1 MARRRCAYYSPNDWS
16 PSCASVA
23 LSNKNKMKK
32 LDKILSIIVI
42 ILLITIFAGTVFALL
57 KNKKSFQKQKQLIS
71 QGKAVSLMAPKN
83 DNQFSYFNLGSLRV
97 LTKPE
102 NDSLQETQN
111 MGTVLL
117 VTPWISYPS
126 DDTIFFEEISRKK
139 TVISGIIQDYF
150 SDYSKLELLTQTEVK
165 IEENLIKEI
174 NNHLSLG
181 KIQQI
186 YFTDYI
192 FLE

>member
-1 MARRRCAYYSPNDWS
+1 
-16 PSCASVA
+16 
-23 LSNKNKMKK
+23 MKK

-42 ILLITIFAGTVFALL
+42 ILLITIFTGTVFALL

-102 NDSLQETQN
+102 NDSLQETEQN

-139 TVISGIIQDYF
+139 TVIAGIIQDYF

>member
-1 MARRRCAYYSPNDWS
+1 MT
-16 PSCASVA
+16 
-23 LSNKNKMKK
+23 K

-42 ILLITIFAGTVFALL
+42 ILLITILAGTFFALS
-57 KNKKSFQKQKQLIS
+57 KNKKSIEKQKQSIS

-83 DNQFSYFNLGSLRV
+83 DNQVSYFNIGSLRV

-102 NDSLQETQN
+102 KLQKELSTSSQN
-111 MGTVLL
+111 NTLLEFKQDTGTILL

-126 DDTIFFEEISRKK
+126 DDTIFFEEIFRKK
-139 TVISGIIQDYF
+139 TVIAGIIQDYF
-150 SDYSKLELLTQTEVK
+150 SDYSKQELLTQTEVK
-165 IEENLIKEI
+165 IEENLIQEI

-186 YFTDYI
+186 YFTDFI

>member
-1 MARRRCAYYSPNDWS
+1 
-16 PSCASVA
+16 
-23 LSNKNKMKK
+23 MKK

-97 LTKPE
+97 LTKSE

-139 TVISGIIQDYF
+139 TVIAGIIQDYF
-150 SDYSKLELLTQTEVK
+150 SNHSKQELLSQTEVT
-165 IEENLIKEI
+165 IEENLLLEI

>member
-1 MARRRCAYYSPNDWS
+1 
-16 PSCASVA
+16 
-23 LSNKNKMKK
+23 MKK

-192 FLE
+192 FLD

>member
-1 MARRRCAYYSPNDWS
+1 
-16 PSCASVA
+16 
-23 LSNKNKMKK
+23 MKK
-32 LDKILSIIVI
+32 LDKFLSILI
-42 ILLITIFAGTVFALL
+42 ILLLFTILMGTFITIY
-57 KNKKSFQKQKQLIS
+57 KNKKSITKQKQLIS
-71 QGKAVSLMAPKN
+71 QGKAISLMAPKN
-83 DNQFSYFNLGSLRV
+83 NNQNSYFNLGSLRV

-139 TVISGIIQDYF
+139 TVIAGIIQDYF
-150 SDYSKLELLTQTEVK
+150 SNHSKQELLSQTEVT
-165 IEENLIKEI
+165 IEENLLLEI

-181 KIQQI
+181 TINQI

>member
-1 MARRRCAYYSPNDWS
+1 
-16 PSCASVA
+16 
-23 LSNKNKMKK
+23 MKK

-42 ILLITIFAGTVFALL
+42 ILLITIFTGTVFALL

-97 LTKPE
+97 LTKSE

-117 VTPWISYPS
+117 VTPWLSYPS

-192 FLE
+192 FLD

>member
-1 MARRRCAYYSPNDWS
+1 MITILTGTFF
-16 PSCASVA
+16 A
-23 LSNKNKMKK
+23 LS
-32 LDKILSIIVI
+32 
-42 ILLITIFAGTVFALL
+42 
-57 KNKKSFQKQKQLIS
+57 KNKKSVKKQKQLLS

-97 LTKPE
+97 LTKSE

-139 TVISGIIQDYF
+139 TVIAGIIQDYF

-192 FLE
+192 FLD

>member
-1 MARRRCAYYSPNDWS
+1 
-16 PSCASVA
+16 
-23 LSNKNKMKK
+23 MKK

-42 ILLITIFAGTVFALL
+42 ILLITIFTGTVFALL

-139 TVISGIIQDYF
+139 TVIAGIIQDYF

>member
-1 MARRRCAYYSPNDWS
+1 
-16 PSCASVA
+16 
-23 LSNKNKMKK
+23 MKK

-102 NDSLQETQN
+102 NNSLQETQN

-139 TVISGIIQDYF
+139 TVIAGIIQDYF

>member
-1 MARRRCAYYSPNDWS
+1 
-16 PSCASVA
+16 
-23 LSNKNKMKK
+23 MKK

-139 TVISGIIQDYF
+139 TVIAGIIQDYF
-150 SDYSKLELLTQTEVK
+150 SNHSKQELLSQTEVA
-165 IEENLIKEI
+165 IEENLLLEI

-181 KIQQI
+181 TINQI

-192 FLE
+192 FLD

>member
-1 MARRRCAYYSPNDWS
+1 
-16 PSCASVA
+16 
-23 LSNKNKMKK
+23 MKK

-97 LTKPE
+97 LTKSE

-117 VTPWISYPS
+117 LTPWISYPS

-139 TVISGIIQDYF
+139 TVIAGIIQDYF

-192 FLE
+192 FLD

>member
-1 MARRRCAYYSPNDWS
+1 
-16 PSCASVA
+16 
-23 LSNKNKMKK
+23 MKK

>member
-1 MARRRCAYYSPNDWS
+1 
-16 PSCASVA
+16 
-23 LSNKNKMKK
+23 MKK

-102 NDSLQETQN
+102 NDFLQETQN

-139 TVISGIIQDYF
+139 TVIAGIIQDYF

-192 FLE
+192 FLD

>member
-1 MARRRCAYYSPNDWS
+1 
-16 PSCASVA
+16 
-23 LSNKNKMKK
+23 MKK

-71 QGKAVSLMAPKN
+71 QGKAVSLLAPKN
-83 DNQFSYFNLGSLRV
+83 DNQYSYFNLGSQRI
-97 LTKPE
+97 LTSPE
-102 NDSLQETQN
+102 NPQKKYPDSSHNDISQDLQ
-111 MGTVLL
+111 MGTILL

-139 TVISGIIQDYF
+139 TVITGIIQDYF
-150 SDYSKLELLTQTEVK
+150 SNYSKQELLAQTEVK
-165 IEENLIKEI
+165 IEENLLREI
-174 NNHLSLG
+174 NSHLSLG

-186 YFTDYI
+186 YFTDFI

>member
-1 MARRRCAYYSPNDWS
+1 
-16 PSCASVA
+16 
-23 LSNKNKMKK
+23 MKK

-97 LTKPE
+97 LTKSE
-102 NDSLQETQN
+102 NDSLQETEQN

-117 VTPWISYPS
+117 LTPWISYPS

-139 TVISGIIQDYF
+139 TVIAGIIQDYF
-150 SDYSKLELLTQTEVK
+150 SNHSKQELLSQTEVT
-165 IEENLIKEI
+165 IEENLLLEI

-181 KIQQI
+181 TINQI

-192 FLE
+192 FLD

>member
-1 MARRRCAYYSPNDWS
+1 
-16 PSCASVA
+16 
-23 LSNKNKMKK
+23 MKK

-97 LTKPE
+97 LTKSE
-102 NDSLQETQN
+102 NDSLQETEQN

-117 VTPWISYPS
+117 VTPWLSYPS

-139 TVISGIIQDYF
+139 TVIAGIIQDYF
-150 SDYSKLELLTQTEVK
+150 SDYSKLELLTQTEMK

-192 FLE
+192 FLD

>member
-1 MARRRCAYYSPNDWS
+1 
-16 PSCASVA
+16 
-23 LSNKNKMKK
+23 MKK

-117 VTPWISYPS
+117 VTPWLSYPS

-139 TVISGIIQDYF
+139 TVIAGIIQDYF
-150 SDYSKLELLTQTEVK
+150 SNHSKQELLSQTEVT
-165 IEENLIKEI
+165 IEENLLLEI

-181 KIQQI
+181 TINQI

-192 FLE
+192 FLD

>member
-1 MARRRCAYYSPNDWS
+1 
-16 PSCASVA
+16 
-23 LSNKNKMKK
+23 MKK

-42 ILLITIFAGTVFALL
+42 ILLITIFVGTVFALL

-139 TVISGIIQDYF
+139 TVIAGIIQDYF

-165 IEENLIKEI
+165 IEENLLLEI

-181 KIQQI
+181 TINQI

-192 FLE
+192 FLD

>member
-1 MARRRCAYYSPNDWS
+1 
-16 PSCASVA
+16 
-23 LSNKNKMKK
+23 MKK
-32 LDKILSIIVI
+32 LDKFLSILI
-42 ILLITIFAGTVFALL
+42 ILLLITILMGTFITIY
-57 KNKKSFQKQKQLIS
+57 KNKKSITKQKQLIS
-71 QGKAVSLMAPKN
+71 QGKAISLMAPKN
-83 DNQFSYFNLGSLRV
+83 NNQNSYFNLGSLRV

-111 MGTVLL
+111 METVLL

-139 TVISGIIQDYF
+139 TVIAGIIQDYF
-150 SDYSKLELLTQTEVK
+150 SNHSKQELLSQTEVT
-165 IEENLIKEI
+165 IEENLLLEI

-181 KIQQI
+181 TINQI
-186 YFTDYI
+186 YFTDFI

>member
-1 MARRRCAYYSPNDWS
+1 
-16 PSCASVA
+16 
-23 LSNKNKMKK
+23 MKK

-71 QGKAVSLMAPKN
+71 QGKAVSLMALKN

-97 LTKPE
+97 LTKSE
-102 NDSLQETQN
+102 NDSLLETQN

-117 VTPWISYPS
+117 VTPWLSYPS

-139 TVISGIIQDYF
+139 TVIADIIQDYF

-192 FLE
+192 FLD

>member
-1 MARRRCAYYSPNDWS
+1 
-16 PSCASVA
+16 
-23 LSNKNKMKK
+23 MKK

-102 NDSLQETQN
+102 NDSLQETEQN

-139 TVISGIIQDYF
+139 TVIAGIIQDYF
-150 SDYSKLELLTQTEVK
+150 SNHSKQELLSQTEVT
-165 IEENLIKEI
+165 IEENLLLEI

-181 KIQQI
+181 TINQI
-186 YFTDYI
+186 YFTDFI

>member
-1 MARRRCAYYSPNDWS
+1 
-16 PSCASVA
+16 
-23 LSNKNKMKK
+23 MKK

-139 TVISGIIQDYF
+139 TVIAGIIQDYF

>member
-1 MARRRCAYYSPNDWS
+1 
-16 PSCASVA
+16 
-23 LSNKNKMKK
+23 MKK

-139 TVISGIIQDYF
+139 TVIAGIIQDYF
-150 SDYSKLELLTQTEVK
+150 SNHSKQELLSQTEVT
-165 IEENLIKEI
+165 IEENLLLEI

-181 KIQQI
+181 TINQI
-186 YFTDYI
+186 YFTDFI

>member
-1 MARRRCAYYSPNDWS
+1 
-16 PSCASVA
+16 
-23 LSNKNKMKK
+23 MKK

-71 QGKAVSLMAPKN
+71 QGKSVSLMAPKN

-139 TVISGIIQDYF
+139 TVIAGIIQDYF

-165 IEENLIKEI
+165 IEENLLLEI

-181 KIQQI
+181 TINQI

-192 FLE
+192 FLD

>member
-1 MARRRCAYYSPNDWS
+1 
-16 PSCASVA
+16 
-23 LSNKNKMKK
+23 MKK

-42 ILLITIFAGTVFALL
+42 ILLITIFAGPVFALL

-97 LTKPE
+97 LTKSE

-139 TVISGIIQDYF
+139 TVIAGIIQDYF

-192 FLE
+192 FLD

>member
-1 MARRRCAYYSPNDWS
+1 
-16 PSCASVA
+16 
-23 LSNKNKMKK
+23 MKK

-102 NDSLQETQN
+102 NDFLQETQN
-111 MGTVLL
+111 METVLL

-139 TVISGIIQDYF
+139 TVIAGIIQDYF

-192 FLE
+192 FLD

>member
-1 MARRRCAYYSPNDWS
+1 
-16 PSCASVA
+16 
-23 LSNKNKMKK
+23 MKK
-32 LDKILSIIVI
+32 LDKILSILVV

-139 TVISGIIQDYF
+139 TVIAGIIQDYF
-150 SDYSKLELLTQTEVK
+150 SNHSKQELLSQTEVT
-165 IEENLIKEI
+165 IEENLLLEI

-181 KIQQI
+181 TINQI
-186 YFTDYI
+186 YFTDFI

>member
-1 MARRRCAYYSPNDWS
+1 
-16 PSCASVA
+16 
-23 LSNKNKMKK
+23 MKK
-32 LDKILSIIVI
+32 LDKFLYILIIL
-42 ILLITIFAGTVFALL
+42 LLITILMGTFITIY
-57 KNKKSFQKQKQLIS
+57 KNKKSITKQKQLIS
-71 QGKAVSLMAPKN
+71 QGKAISLMAPKN
-83 DNQFSYFNLGSLRV
+83 NNQNSYFNLGSLRV

-139 TVISGIIQDYF
+139 TVIAGIIQDYF
-150 SDYSKLELLTQTEVK
+150 SNHSKQELLSQTEVT
-165 IEENLIKEI
+165 IEENLLLEI

-181 KIQQI
+181 TINQI
-186 YFTDYI
+186 YFTDFI

>member
-1 MARRRCAYYSPNDWS
+1 
-16 PSCASVA
+16 
-23 LSNKNKMKK
+23 MKK
-32 LDKILSIIVI
+32 LDKFLSILI
-42 ILLITIFAGTVFALL
+42 ILLLITILMGTFITIY
-57 KNKKSFQKQKQLIS
+57 KNKKSIKQQKQLIS

-83 DNQFSYFNLGSLRV
+83 DNQYSYFNLGSLRV

-111 MGTVLL
+111 METVLL

-139 TVISGIIQDYF
+139 TVIAGIIQDYF
-150 SDYSKLELLTQTEVK
+150 SNHSKQELLSQTEVT
-165 IEENLIKEI
+165 IEENLLLEI

-181 KIQQI
+181 TINQI
-186 YFTDYI
+186 YFTDFI

>member
-1 MARRRCAYYSPNDWS
+1 
-16 PSCASVA
+16 
-23 LSNKNKMKK
+23 MKK

-139 TVISGIIQDYF
+139 TVIAEIIQDYF
-150 SDYSKLELLTQTEVK
+150 SNHSKQELLSQTEVT
-165 IEENLIKEI
+165 IEENLLLEI

-181 KIQQI
+181 TINQI

-192 FLE
+192 FLD

>member
-1 MARRRCAYYSPNDWS
+1 
-16 PSCASVA
+16 
-23 LSNKNKMKK
+23 MKK

-102 NDSLQETQN
+102 NDSLQETEQN

-117 VTPWISYPS
+117 VTPWLSYPS

-139 TVISGIIQDYF
+139 TVIAGIIQDYF

-192 FLE
+192 FLD

>member
-1 MARRRCAYYSPNDWS
+1 
-16 PSCASVA
+16 
-23 LSNKNKMKK
+23 MKK

-117 VTPWISYPS
+117 VTTWISYPS

-139 TVISGIIQDYF
+139 TVIAGIIQDYF
-150 SDYSKLELLTQTEVK
+150 SNHSKQELLSQTEVT
-165 IEENLIKEI
+165 IEENLLLEI

-181 KIQQI
+181 TINQI
-186 YFTDYI
+186 YFTDFI
-192 FLE
+192 FLD

>member
-1 MARRRCAYYSPNDWS
+1 
-16 PSCASVA
+16 
-23 LSNKNKMKK
+23 MKK

-97 LTKPE
+97 LTKSE

-117 VTPWISYPS
+117 VTPWLSYPS

-192 FLE
+192 FLD

>member
-1 MARRRCAYYSPNDWS
+1 
-16 PSCASVA
+16 
-23 LSNKNKMKK
+23 MKK

-139 TVISGIIQDYF
+139 TVIAGIIQDYF

-165 IEENLIKEI
+165 IEENLIKEV

>member
-1 MARRRCAYYSPNDWS
+1 
-16 PSCASVA
+16 
-23 LSNKNKMKK
+23 MKK

-117 VTPWISYPS
+117 VTPWLSYPS

-139 TVISGIIQDYF
+139 TVIAGIIQDYF
-150 SDYSKLELLTQTEVK
+150 SNHSKQELLSQTEVT
-165 IEENLIKEI
+165 IEENLLLEI

-181 KIQQI
+181 TINQI
-186 YFTDYI
+186 YFTDFI
-192 FLE
+192 FLD

>member
-1 MARRRCAYYSPNDWS
+1 
-16 PSCASVA
+16 
-23 LSNKNKMKK
+23 
-32 LDKILSIIVI
+32 
-42 ILLITIFAGTVFALL
+42 
-57 KNKKSFQKQKQLIS
+57 
-71 QGKAVSLMAPKN
+71 MAPKN

-97 LTKPE
+97 LTKSE

-117 VTPWISYPS
+117 VTPWLSYPS

-139 TVISGIIQDYF
+139 TVIAGIIQDYF

-192 FLE
+192 FLD

>member
-1 MARRRCAYYSPNDWS
+1 
-16 PSCASVA
+16 
-23 LSNKNKMKK
+23 MKK

-57 KNKKSFQKQKQLIS
+57 KNKKSFQKQKLLIS

-102 NDSLQETQN
+102 NDSPQETQN

-117 VTPWISYPS
+117 VTPWLSYPS

-139 TVISGIIQDYF
+139 TVIAGIIQDYF
-150 SDYSKLELLTQTEVK
+150 SNHSKQELLSQTEVT
-165 IEENLIKEI
+165 IEENLLLEI

-181 KIQQI
+181 TINQI